1 LLHDT
6 WRKIHIKGHC

>member
-6 WRKIHIKGHC
+6 WRKIHIKFHC